1 MENSDSFRCG
11 AKLQNK
17 DVVRA
22 KCSDQYK
29 KQYNK
34 SGIPVYG
41 FVIANFSLIVTV
53 CVIYSQLVKP
63 RVDEVERASRCR
75 ADAESQNNDDNRPKP
90 RLFVAYFCQLSTRF
104 AIGIIF
110 IVLQTQVLYPDNFPS
125 NFHCQIAAASDA
137 ASVSTISN
145 IQNSTMYEC
154 YNEQATKK
162 TSWMNAVIVGNVVL
176 ALIILIEIICILAL
190 RVKKGK
196 EFFED
201 SQFHA
206 AFLLLQEQPSLRDY
220 IVSLKKSI
228 RYGTEE
234 PSDLKAVFQEQHGEG
249 KRNKDLKLDQI
260 YTNLVLIPNR
270 AEHDFTGKYREEQ
283 LKVYPPSK
291 KTAKPIS
298 REKIIDGE
306 SKKILVV
313 GRPGIGKTLFL
324 TKWIRDWALDIAFN
338 NFDFLFFLKFRK
350 FNSDETPLSLRDLL
364 SRSEYSETERLS
376 DQVWSHVLTKPEKV
390 LIFFDGL
397 DEFLNRSKIAN
408 AVFCNNVENQ
418 MPLSKLYYNIVK
430 GNLLR
435 GATVLTTTRPS
446 AMDEVRG
453 LHFEKTIEI
462 LGFASEQVE
471 EYVENFAKHAVENV
485 EDAGKKIWE
494 HIKTNM
500 NIFSLCYIP
509 VNCLI
514 ICSCLLQ
521 ILKFQLTGV
530 DFPTTLTEIYQRYVK
545 IFFFRH
551 DEHRE
556 DLRREDINSKDLPP
570 EVEKKIK
577 PLAKLAFDGLTQ
589 KRLIFGQKEVPED
602 LVNCAVFHRLP
613 DSRHGPFTYE
623 AQYCFIHLTMQEFFA
638 AKHITET
645 MKGKKLRAFIANHI
659 KNGEWQLVLQF
670 VAGLLGEQSIKIFT
684 DLLPKTTEEEDE
696 RQLMDDPSLER
707 RTVTCWPTR
716 SEKYL
721 ALTLLKCIQET
732 NESGSVVQSKLE
744 EIGFNAVDFSQ
755 CHLAPADCTAVVHF
769 IKRVQQI
776 SLINLSNN
784 NIGSLACV
792 EIVKLFDNTNCQLR
806 GLNLW
811 GNDITD
817 AGVKQLSS
825 VLANSQLS
833 SLNLSG
839 NDITVAGVK
848 QLSSVLANSQ
858 LRSLNLMGNGITD
871 AGVKQLSSVL
881 ANSQLSSLDLWRN
894 GITDA
899 GVKQLSSVL
908 ANSQLSS
915 LNLGGNGI
923 TDAGVKQ
930 LSSVLANSQLSS
942 LDLGGNGIT
951 DAGVKQLSSVLAN
964 SQLSSLD
971 LSGNGITDAGVKQLS
986 SVLANS
992 QLRSLNLIGN
1002 GITDAGVKQLSS
1014 VLANSQL
1021 SSLNLGENGITDAGV
1036 KQLSSVLANSQLR
1049 SLNLI
1054 GNGITD
1060 AGVKQLSSVL
1070 ANSQLSSL
1078 NLGGN
1083 GITDAGVKQLSS
1095 VLANSQLSSLNLGEN
1110 GITDAGVK
1118 QLSSVLANSQL
1129 SSLNLSDNDITDA
1142 GVEQLS
1148 SVLANSQ
1155 LSSLNLGENYI
1166 TNKARAQIR
1175 QANPNCKVS
1184 F

>member
-1 MENSDSFRCG
+1 MESLKDLLKPKTFNKISYVAVICWILYGVTLLSIFAAMENSDSFRCE
-11 AKLQNK
+11 AQNM
-17 DVVRA
+17 DLVRG
-22 KCSDQYK
+22 KCLDQYK
-29 KQYNK
+29 EQYNK

-41 FVIANFSLIVTV
+41 FVIANFSVIGIV
-53 CVIYSQLVKP
+53 CVIYSQVVKS
-63 RVDEVERASRCR
+63 RVPDEVEANRQPR
-75 ADAESQNNDDNRPKP
+75 ADAENRVIHNNDNRPKP
-90 RLFVAYFCQLSTRF
+90 RLFVAYFCQLATRL

-125 NFHCQIAAASDA
+125 YFHCQIAAGSHA
-137 ASVSTISN
+137 ANGSSTSN
-145 IQNSTMYEC
+145 IQTSIMYEC
-154 YNEQATKK
+154 RNEQATKI

-220 IVSLKKSI
+220 IESLKKSI

-249 KRNKDLKLDQI
+249 ERNKDLKLDQI

-270 AEHDFTGKYREEQ
+270 AKHDFTGNREEQ

-408 AVFCNNVENQ
+408 ALFCNNVENQ

-435 GATVLTTTRPS
+435 GATVVTTTRPS

-521 ILKFQLTGV
+521 ILKFPLTGV
-530 DFPTTLTEIYQRYVK
+530 DFPTSLTEIYQRCVK

-570 EVEKKIK
+570 EVEK

-589 KRLIFGQKEVPED
+589 KRLIFGEKELPEGY
-602 LVNCAVFHRLP
+602 VNCALFHRLP
-613 DSRHGPFTYE
+613 DSRHGGRYKSRTGSTRTAIPSR
-623 AQYCFIHLTMQEFFA
+623 INSDRLGSSR
-638 AKHITET
+638 I
-645 MKGKKLRAFIANHI
+645 MKKRKI
-659 KNGEWQLVLQF
+659 K
-670 VAGLLGEQSIKIFT
+670 
-684 DLLPKTTEEEDE
+684 
-696 RQLMDDPSLER
+696 
-707 RTVTCWPTR
+707 
-716 SEKYL
+716 
-721 ALTLLKCIQET
+721 
-732 NESGSVVQSKLE
+732 
-744 EIGFNAVDFSQ
+744 
-755 CHLAPADCTAVVHF
+755 
-769 IKRVQQI
+769 
-776 SLINLSNN
+776 
-784 NIGSLACV
+784 
-792 EIVKLFDNTNCQLR
+792 
-806 GLNLW
+806 
-811 GNDITD
+811 
-817 AGVKQLSS
+817 
-825 VLANSQLS
+825 
-833 SLNLSG
+833 
-839 NDITVAGVK
+839 
-848 QLSSVLANSQ
+848 
-858 LRSLNLMGNGITD
+858 
-871 AGVKQLSSVL
+871 
-881 ANSQLSSLDLWRN
+881 
-894 GITDA
+894 
-899 GVKQLSSVL
+899 
-908 ANSQLSS
+908 
-915 LNLGGNGI
+915 
-923 TDAGVKQ
+923 
-930 LSSVLANSQLSS
+930 
-942 LDLGGNGIT
+942 
-951 DAGVKQLSSVLAN
+951 
-964 SQLSSLD
+964 
-971 LSGNGITDAGVKQLS
+971 
-986 SVLANS
+986 
-992 QLRSLNLIGN
+992 
-1002 GITDAGVKQLSS
+1002 
-1014 VLANSQL
+1014 
-1021 SSLNLGENGITDAGV
+1021 
-1036 KQLSSVLANSQLR
+1036 
-1049 SLNLI
+1049 
-1054 GNGITD
+1054 
-1060 AGVKQLSSVL
+1060 
-1070 ANSQLSSL
+1070 
-1078 NLGGN
+1078 
-1083 GITDAGVKQLSS
+1083 
-1095 VLANSQLSSLNLGEN
+1095 
-1110 GITDAGVK
+1110 
-1118 QLSSVLANSQL
+1118 
-1129 SSLNLSDNDITDA
+1129 
-1142 GVEQLS
+1142 
-1148 SVLANSQ
+1148 
-1155 LSSLNLGENYI
+1155 
-1166 TNKARAQIR
+1166 
-1175 QANPNCKVS
+1175 
-1184 F
+1184 